1 MKIDVE
7 FSKDALSIDVDFK
20 ESDQEFGAGMG
31 EILVLH
37 DGQNGATFTP
47 AVSAEGVVSWTNDRD
62 LPNPAPVNI
71 MGPAG
76 PAGEA
81 GPQGP
86 KGDAGAQ
93 GPKGDT
99 GPAGKDG
106 AKGDKG
112 DKGDTGP
119 QGPQGPA
126 GADGT
131 MSFEDLT
138 PEQKASLKGN
148 KGDTGP
154 AGPQGPQGD
163 KGDPGAP
170 GTNGKDGAPGKD
182 GVNGKDGSPGKDG
195 ADGISPVVAVEDI
208 DGGHRLI
215 ITDKNGTRIMDIMD
229 GKDGNDGVHWDNVEG
244 KPFGE
249 IRPDTLYWDGNTEG
263 LLEIASDVGNFYKV
277 SDVVLTEDDF
287 FNTGSYED
295 DIVRISGDSGVIFSE
310 TNDDVLDAMFAELG
324 FGIIGDWV
332 FCAPTDNYEIPAF
345 GITLPEAGV
354 YFNANYNIRS
364 FHIADFTRFPS
375 TKLMDT
381 KYLPMDDITAA
392 VIAALPVYDGEVVTE

>member
-76 PAGEA
+76 PAGEK
-81 GPQGP
+81 GE
-86 KGDAGAQ
+86 KGDPGPQ

-99 GPAGKDG
+99 GPAGADG

-138 PEQKASLKGN
+138 PEQKASLKGD

-163 KGDPGAP
+163 KGDP
-170 GTNGKDGAPGKD
+170 GAPGKD

-195 ADGISPVVAVEDI
+195 ADGISPVVAVENI
-208 DGGHRLI
+208 DGGHRVT
-215 ITDKNGTRIMDIMD
+215 ITDKNGAKQFDVMD
-229 GKDGNDGVHWDNVEG
+229 GEVGSGGEVHWDDVQG

-249 IRPDTLYWDGNTEG
+249 MPNGGDTLYWDGNTEG
-263 LLEIASDVGNFYKV
+263 LLGVADTWYKV
-277 SDVVLTEDDF
+277 SDVVLTKEELIND
-287 FNTGSYED
+287 
-295 DIVRISGDSGVIFSE
+295 VISGSLDYVKICDANNDMLYGFSSGDE
-310 TNDDVLDAMFAELG
+310 LEGMFAELG
-324 FGIIGDWV
+324 FGIIIDMV
-332 FCAPTDNYEIPAF
+332 FCAPTDNYEVPAF
-345 GITLPEAGV
+345 GITLPEAGI
-354 YFNANYNIRS
+354 YFNASYGIRS
-364 FHIADFTRFPS
+364 FHVAKCTRFPS